1 MRPLV
6 ALIVLSLFATSSRA
20 QGAPDLPSAPKVK
33 DAGALLDL
41 WVREQIEY
49 QEIPGVAVG
58 VVHGDDLIWARSF
71 GTSNLATNAP
81 LTPRTPFRLGSVSKL
96 FTASAIL
103 KLQEQGK
110 LRLDDPVVKH
120 LPWFRPQNPFAE
132 VPLERI
138 TIEHL
143 LTHTSG
149 LPREGAF
156 PYWTTHT
163 FPSREDLQASIPTQQ
178 LFSPPGTAY
187 RYSNLGVAVLGQV
200 IEAVAKMPYAAFLKQ
215 AILDPL
221 GMSST
226 TAAPDAA
233 TIAALAKGY
242 QRKPSTGDRRRRPL
256 MDYYETGTFAPMGGV
271 VSTLED
277 MTRFLAF
284 QLTADSKGPARSTDP
299 ARPLS
304 PQTLAEMHRVRFVY
318 PSFTGGRGLGFA
330 ISRRDERNYVT
341 HAGWIGGHRADLIV
355 DPARRLAVVALT
367 NADDANPALFS
378 RKALDLFGAAIDATV
393 AAPIKAKVADPSWSR
408 YFGRYTDPWGWE
420 YEALVLDGGLVL
432 YEHNYPPEEEPGD
445 GVNALTPAPDAGPNA
460 FRMGDGELVVFEME
474 NGRVKR
480 VRRRYEYLTPVIVQ

>member
-1 MRPLV
+1 MRASV
-6 ALIVLSLFATSSRA
+6 ALITLLLSATPLRA
-20 QGAPDLPSAPKVK
+20 QAAPDLASAPKVK
-33 DAGALLDL
+33 DAAALLDL
-41 WVREQIEY
+41 WVREQLDY
-49 QEIPGVAVG
+49 QEIPGVAIG
-58 VVHGDDLIWARSF
+58 VVHAGDLVWTQAYGAAD
-71 GTSNLATNAP
+71 LATNAA
-81 LTPRTPFRLGSVSKL
+81 LTTRTPFRLGSVSKV

-110 LRLDDPVVKH
+110 LRLDDPVLKH

-156 PYWTTHT
+156 SYWTTHT
-163 FPSREDLQASIPTQQ
+163 FPSREELQASLPTQK
-178 LFSPPGTAY
+178 LFSPPGTTY
-187 RYSNLGVAVLGQV
+187 RYSNLGVAILGQV
-200 IEAVAKMPYAAFLKQ
+200 VEAAAKMPYAAYLKQ

-226 TAAPDAA
+226 TAAPDAG

-242 QRKPSTGDRRRRPL
+242 QRKPATGDRRSRPL

-277 MTRFLAF
+277 MTRFLGL
-284 QLTADSKGPARSTDP
+284 QLTADPKGAARSTDP

-304 PQTLAEMHRVRFVY
+304 PQTLAEMHRARFVY

-330 ISRRDERNYVT
+330 VSRRDERNYVT
-341 HAGWIGGHRADLIV
+341 HAGWIGGHRADLVV

-393 AAPIKAKVADPSWSR
+393 AAPVKPKVADPNWSR
-408 YFGRYTDPWGWE
+408 YLGRYTDPWGWE

-445 GVNALTPAPDAGPNA
+445 AVNALTPAPDAGPDA

-474 NGRVKR
+474 DGLVKR
-480 VRRRYEYLTPVIVQ
+480 LRRRYEYLTPISAR